1 MAADREVQMEGLLPE
16 EAWELFQE
24 QVSSINVDSPDIQP
38 YAQDIVQKCGGLP
51 LLIIVTGRA
60 LSKVNDA
67 LSWMHASREFSQCS
81 AHGMYGFE
89 SLVLQLKFSYDRLEG
104 PELKCCFLYY
114 ALFPED
120 WQVSIFELVEYWI
133 EEGLISGNCTDIY
146 MRGCDI
152 VGALVG
158 ASLLQSSESG
168 RSIKMH
174 DLIRDLAVGIL
185 SLEGEG
191 YQFLFRSYSKMA
203 QHSDMGNSSS
213 YRLLESFRSNRRS
226 ILHGRQFLLR
236 AGVGLTEPPVKDEW
250 EEAKMMFLMDNK
262 LSKLPQRPSCLKLL
276 ALFLQRN
283 HHLRVIP
290 SLFFDSMPCLT
301 VLNLSKTRIKSLPKS
316 LFMLMSL
323 EVLILRNCERLA
335 QLPSEIGSLRRLEV
349 LDVQGT
355 EIEKLPY
362 EISDLVSLRHL
373 KRDER
378 WDRNVNSVINEVGNL
393 KKLIAFC
400 CCFPEVQFFERF
412 LEKSLSWKIRG
423 LTDFKFVVG
432 HDVKRFSYLV
442 GDNLEFEYVQWG
454 LCMRFV
460 NGEMIPDAV
469 LKILTCSTAFYLD
482 HHIKVCSLTEFGIS
496 NLNGLRLC
504 VVRDCPKIETV
515 IASKN
520 PFEAVFPVLEHLSIY
535 YLSNLG
541 KIWEGTIP
549 QGSFNNLRILTVH
562 TCPKLQF
569 VFASSML
576 QFFSNLEE
584 LIVEHCPAITEIIFQ
599 DHMVDSG
606 SGTLPRL
613 KTLKLHYLPEL
624 VNIMQGAWPPLENI
638 SFYNCPVLKKLGID
652 SNSSHTIKE
661 IKAENDWWEKLEWQD
676 ASLHSR
682 LQAYF
687 TSVSDND
694 L

>member
-1 MAADREVQMEGLLPE
+1 M
-16 EAWELFQE
+16 
-24 QVSSINVDSPDIQP
+24 SSINVDSPDIQP
-38 YAQDIVQKCGGLP
+38 YAQDIVQKGGGLP

-67 LSWMHASREFSQCS
+67 LSWMHASREFSRCS

-104 PELKCCFLYY
+104 PELKSCFLYC

-133 EEGLISGNCTDIY
+133 EEGLIRGNCTDIY
-146 MRGCDI
+146 LRGCDI

-158 ASLLQSSESG
+158 ASLLQSSECG

-185 SLEGEG
+185 SLEREG

-213 YRLLESFRSNRRS
+213 YRLLESFRSNRQS

-290 SLFFDSMPCLT
+290 LLFFDLMPCLT
-301 VLNLSKTRIKSLPKS
+301 VLNLSKTRIKSLPES
-316 LFMLMSL
+316 LFKLMSL

-373 KRDER
+373 K
-378 WDRNVNSVINEVGNL
+378 V
-393 KKLIAFC
+393 
-400 CCFPEVQFFERF
+400 
-412 LEKSLSWKIRG
+412 
-423 LTDFKFVVG
+423 
-432 HDVKRFSYLV
+432 
-442 GDNLEFEYVQWG
+442 
-454 LCMRFV
+454 
-460 NGEMIPDAV
+460 
-469 LKILTCSTAFYLD
+469 
-482 HHIKVCSLTEFGIS
+482 
-496 NLNGLRLC
+496 
-504 VVRDCPKIETV
+504 
-515 IASKN
+515 
-520 PFEAVFPVLEHLSIY
+520 
-535 YLSNLG
+535 
-541 KIWEGTIP
+541 
-549 QGSFNNLRILTVH
+549 
-562 TCPKLQF
+562 
-569 VFASSML
+569 
-576 QFFSNLEE
+576 
-584 LIVEHCPAITEIIFQ
+584 
-599 DHMVDSG
+599 
-606 SGTLPRL
+606 
-613 KTLKLHYLPEL
+613 
-624 VNIMQGAWPPLENI
+624 
-638 SFYNCPVLKKLGID
+638 SFY
-652 SNSSHTIKE
+652 
-661 IKAENDWWEKLEWQD
+661 
-676 ASLHSR
+676 
-682 LQAYF
+682 
-687 TSVSDND
+687 
-694 L
+694 

>member
-1 MAADREVQMEGLLPE
+1 
-16 EAWELFQE
+16 
-24 QVSSINVDSPDIQP
+24 
-38 YAQDIVQKCGGLP
+38 
-51 LLIIVTGRA
+51 
-60 LSKVNDA
+60 
-67 LSWMHASREFSQCS
+67 
-81 AHGMYGFE
+81 
-89 SLVLQLKFSYDRLEG
+89 
-104 PELKCCFLYY
+104 
-114 ALFPED
+114 
-120 WQVSIFELVEYWI
+120 
-133 EEGLISGNCTDIY
+133 

-158 ASLLQSSESG
+158 ASLLQSSECG

-213 YRLLESFRSNRRS
+213 YRLLESFQSNRQS

-250 EEAKMMFLMDNK
+250 EESKMMFLMDNK
-262 LSKLPQRPSCLKLL
+262 LSKLPERPSCLKLL

-290 SLFFDSMPCLT
+290 SLFFDLMPCLT

-316 LFMLMSL
+316 LFKLMSL

-335 QLPSEIGSLRRLEV
+335 QLPSGIGSLRRLEV

-373 KRDER
+373 KVSFYGSVDQSEHDSLPHELVPDGIIYRLHELETLSIDVYPGDER

-400 CCFPEVQFFERF
+400 CCFPEVQFLERF
-412 LEKSLSWKIRG
+412 LEKSLSRKIRG

-432 HDVKRFSYLV
+432 HDVKRFSYLI
-442 GDNLEFEYVQWG
+442 GDNLEFEYVQCG
-454 LCMRFV
+454 QCMGFV

-504 VVRDCPKIETV
+504 IVRDCPKIETL

-520 PFEAVFPVLEHLSIY
+520 PFEVVFPVLEHLSIY

-541 KIWEGTIP
+541 RIWEGTIP
-549 QGSFNNLRILTVH
+549 QGSFDNLRILTVH
-562 TCPKLQF
+562 TCPRLQF

-599 DHMVDSG
+599 DHVVDSG

-682 LQAYF
+682 LQAFF